1 MRVNKHI
8 ALGGTGTLA
17 YCTAAAWHE
26 ASLFVDPLSLHCTS
40 GGCFTG
46 IPLALG
52 FSAEDVVKMME
63 QFDLSKMQDWNP
75 FPFVNW
81 NPKANGC
88 GLIKGDAIVKAME
101 SVVGDA
107 TFKDCQVD
115 LNIAASDVAAKKCVF
130 FNKASSPNL
139 RLVDAMRA
147 SISIPVLFNVPV
159 VDGRQYIDGGIFEN
173 MPLSL
178 LSDKDLLGI
187 KVESPW
193 RDDAKPLSNIVD
205 VALASIEMLM
215 LAAERKYI
223 EDAKFAKLVRVKLNK
238 SGLSF
243 DHSKEDIRAMMLE
256 AKNQTR
262 AQLDK
267 ILKTP

>member
-1 MRVNKHI
+1 MKVKKHI
-8 ALGGTGTLA
+8 ALSGTGTLA

-26 ASLFVDPLSLHCTS
+26 ASLFVEPLSIHCTS

-46 IPLALG
+46 VPLAMG
-52 FSAEDVVKMME
+52 FSAEDVVMLL
-63 QFDLSKMQDWNP
+63 QGFNLSKMQDWNP

-81 NPKANGC
+81 SPSGEGC
-88 GLIKGDAIVKAME
+88 GLLKGDAIKRALE
-101 SVVGDA
+101 GIVGSA
-107 TFKDCQVD
+107 TFKDCQID
-115 LNIAASDVAAKKCVF
+115 LNITASDVAAKKCVF
-130 FNKASSPNL
+130 FNKTTTPNM

-159 VDGRQYIDGGIFEN
+159 IEGRQYVDGGIFEN
-173 MPLSL
+173 IPLSQ

-193 RDDAKPLSNIVD
+193 VDNTKPLSTIVD

-223 EDAKFAKLVRVKLNK
+223 EDAKFAKLVRVKVDK
-238 SGLSF
+238 SGLRF
-243 DHSKEDIRAMMLE
+243 DHSKKDIHDMMIE
-256 AKNQTR
+256 AKKQTR
-262 AQLDK
+262 DQLDS
-267 ILKTP
+267 ILKT